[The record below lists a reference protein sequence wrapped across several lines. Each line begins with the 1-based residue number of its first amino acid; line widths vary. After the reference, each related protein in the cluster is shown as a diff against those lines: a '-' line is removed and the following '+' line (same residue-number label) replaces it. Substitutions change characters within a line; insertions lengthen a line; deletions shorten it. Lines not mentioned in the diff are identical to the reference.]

1 MRVRAIKK
9 CFIDNAIR
17 EEGDVFEYNGPR
29 NTNVVSVDGGAQEPE
44 PFAAAPD
51 RKKPGRP
58 RKVVESDSV

>member
-29 NTNVVSVDGGAQEPE
+29 NTNVVSLDDGVQEQE
-44 PFAAAPD
+44 SFAAEPD

-58 RKVVESDSV
+58 RKVLESDSV